1 MHNDIVATISIG
13 GDKMSLKKYFN
24 KNYAVLILICI
35 NIIVFIALNAF
46 PDLRD
51 VFLLNAEP
59 KIALEKP
66 WTLIT
71 VFFSHE
77 LLIHILLNMF
87 LVLVFGTELYKET
100 NAKVVYIAYILCGFI
115 GSLSVLVYAS
125 LIGYNG
131 GLIAGASAASF
142 GIVATYVML
151 QPNAIILKSK
161 SKYWLI
167 ALFVVNAI
175 LTIQNPQ
182 VSVGGPAH
190 AIGILV
196 GLLIGWLLKK
206 KLSSKNNQ

>member
-1 MHNDIVATISIG
+1 MNF
-13 GDKMSLKKYFN
+13 KKYFSN
-24 KNYAVLILICI
+24 NSAVLIIISI
-35 NIIVFIALNAF
+35 NILVFIAINVF
-46 PDLRD
+46 PNFRD
-51 VFLLNAEP
+51 IFLLNADP
-59 KIALEKP
+59 KTTLEKP
-66 WTLIT
+66 WTLLT

-77 LLIHILLNMF
+77 LPIHVLINMF
-87 LVLVFGTELYKET
+87 LILIFGSELYKET